1 VIGLGTNR
9 FGSDALPQAEVN
21 NVIDVAQDL
30 GINLIDTADVYTG
43 GRSEETLG
51 VALKGRWD
59 RFVVATKG
67 FFAVGDGTN
76 DRGASRYHIVNAV
89 EASLRRLQSDHIDLY
104 YMHRWD
110 EETPIEETLR
120 ALDDLVRSGKVRYVG
135 GSSYASWQLA
145 RANTLAELR
154 GWTPLAAMQSHYH
167 MLERGVER
175 EVLPCCAAHGV
186 GFVPYFPLAGG
197 FLTGKY
203 RRGEPAPSGSR
214 GESNSYVQGYM
225 TAANYDRVEQLGAW
239 AAARERTM
247 VELAEAW
254 LLAHPEVCS
263 VISGATRQAHVVSNA
278 RAADWELD
286 ADELAEVNAILEGEA
301 GRA

>member
-1 VIGLGTNR
+1 MCSAACVCGGN
-9 FGSDALPQAEVN
+9 GSVELSPSYNVLWALS
-21 NVIDVAQDL
+21 I
-30 GINLIDTADVYTG
+30 
-43 GRSEETLG
+43 
-51 VALKGRWD
+51 
-59 RFVVATKG
+59 
-67 FFAVGDGTN
+67 
-76 DRGASRYHIVNAV
+76 
-89 EASLRRLQSDHIDLY
+89 
-104 YMHRWD
+104 
-110 EETPIEETLR
+110 
-120 ALDDLVRSGKVRYVG
+120 
-135 GSSYASWQLA
+135 
-145 RANTLAELR
+145 
-154 GWTPLAAMQSHYH
+154 GWTPFVALQSHYH

-225 TAANYDRVEQLGAW
+225 TAANYGRVEQLGAW

-263 VISGATRQAHVVSNA
+263 VISGATRQAHVASNA

-286 ADELAEVNAILEGEA
+286 ADELAEVDAILEGEA
-301 GRA
+301 GKE